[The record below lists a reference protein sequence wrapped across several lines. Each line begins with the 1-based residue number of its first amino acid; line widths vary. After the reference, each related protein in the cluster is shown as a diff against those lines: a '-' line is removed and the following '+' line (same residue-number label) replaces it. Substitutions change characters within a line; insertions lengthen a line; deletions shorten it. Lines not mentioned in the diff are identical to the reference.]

1 VGKFL
6 ERNGFNVRYQVG
18 SIGYFIDI
26 VIDSQTGKHIIG
38 IECDGAQ
45 YHSSKSARDR
55 DKLRQAQLENLGWKI
70 YRVWSTDW
78 FHNRRLA
85 EERLLNAVNAAF
97 QN

>member
-1 VGKFL
+1 MA
-6 ERNGFNVRYQVG
+6 
-18 SIGYFIDI
+18 
-26 VIDSQTGKHIIG
+26 
-38 IECDGAQ
+38 AQ